1 MMAIGHAGE
10 KMKFGISLIVLFALC
25 EPVVAQVSDCQ
36 SIQKAKDRL
45 ACYDT
50 ASPPLSRN
58 KSSTKHKT
66 DPQQDGQDDLLG
78 VENARV
84 GKKIGSICR
93 GC

>member
-1 MMAIGHAGE
+1 MR
-10 KMKFGISLIVLFALC
+10 FGISLIVLFALC
-25 EPVVAQVSDCQ
+25 EPVLAQVSDCQ

-45 ACYDT
+45 ACYDRV
-50 ASPPLSRN
+50 SPPLSRS

-66 DPQQDGQDDLLG
+66 DTQQDRQGDLLG
-78 VENARV
+78 DENARV

>member
-1 MMAIGHAGE
+1 
-10 KMKFGISLIVLFALC
+10 MKFGISLIVLITLC
-25 EPVVAQVSDCQ
+25 EPVIAQVSDCQ

-58 KSSTKHKT
+58 KSSIKHKT
-66 DPQQDGQDDLLG
+66 DTQQEGQDDLVG

-84 GKKIGSICR
+84 SKKIGSICR

>member
-1 MMAIGHAGE
+1 MR
-10 KMKFGISLIVLFALC
+10 FGISLIALFALGG
-25 EPVVAQVSDCQ
+25 PVLAQTIDCQ

-45 ACYDT
+45 ACYDR
-50 ASPPLSRN
+50 ASPPVSRS

-66 DPQQDGQDDLLG
+66 DSQQEGQDDLLG